1 MLSGATSSQFEAVI
15 AGAGA
20 VAGAAA
26 EGQRP
31 QVAAQ

>member
-1 MLSGATSSQFEAVI
+1 MLSGATSSQFEAAK

-20 VAGAAA
+20 VTGAAA

-31 QVAAQ
+31 QVTAQ